1 MKRSGGERRR
11 ARSRHHAGIGEA
23 ADVLRLVRAWLHT
36 NVGLQ
41 RQPGFVHVTVR
52 LPLGDIT
59 AGQMHVLADLAEAYA
74 DGTAR
79 LTIGQN
85 VLFRWVKVGAL
96 QEFYQRLAGRGPRG
110 RAARIPSPTS

>member
-1 MKRSGGERRR
+1 M
-11 ARSRHHAGIGEA
+11 
-23 ADVLRLVRAWLHT
+23 
-36 NVGLQ
+36 
-41 RQPGFVHVTVR
+41 HVTVR
-52 LPLGDIT
+52 LPLGDMT

-96 QEFYQRLAGRGPRG
+96 QELYQRLQAAGLGAAASQHRRRRRELPRG
-110 RAARIPSPTS
+110 RKLPPGGDAVARAGTRR